1 MKCISYC
8 DARERIDPLLPHSA
22 LSGYNSWSSRDQTAV
37 ESEPLKWKNCLQD
50 LLRHQ
55 HGQEAFA
62 KFLKSEYSGENLTF
76 WLHIISIVLFTS
88 ASAPTFVPV
97 SKNVSREGN
106 LRNAANWTRIIS

>member
-76 WLHIISIVLFTS
+76 WLHTRRYRC
-88 ASAPTFVPV
+88 APGIPLPKPRFSGLLYYIKSHV
-97 SKNVSREGN
+97 NE
-106 LRNAANWTRIIS
+106 